1 MRGAREYANMFK
13 TGQYGRLYIVSG
25 SHARGRTFHI
35 FVLPAGETAISNG
48 PNNAPLN
55 KEAVEVYGIISGQHG
70 WTENYGWIHE
80 GRWIDDFSNL
90 CAVRKCELENIE
102 ADIQRGLSERDKL
115 ATLRKL
121 ELLAGY

>member
-25 SHARGRTFHI
+25 SHARGKTFHI
-35 FVLPAGETAISNG
+35 FVLPAGETAIGNG
-48 PNNAPLN
+48 PNNASLN
-55 KEAVEVYGIISGQHG
+55 KDAVEVYGIISGQPG

-90 CAVRKCELENIE
+90 CAVRKCDLENIE

-115 ATLRKL
+115 TTLRKL
-121 ELLAGY
+121 ELLATY